1 MGEFCWNLAFADLQH
16 CGELNEPR
24 LVLVSVMLAE
34 EKLGTGRQL
43 GAYASCGTAAIAAVS
58 SSQLG
63 TCQSCV
69 HWLLRSRVSTFSDV
83 RGFRVVPRS
92 LSGVSFLTD
101 LSHLSGRRFK
111 VTERGFSYRRIDA
124 SVRGRRV

>member
-16 CGELNEPR
+16 CGERNKLGF
-24 LVLVSVMLAE
+24 VLVSVMLAE
-34 EKLGTGRQL
+34 EKFSTRRQL

-101 LSHLSGRRFK
+101 LSHLSDRPLK
-111 VTERGFSYRRIDA
+111 VTERGFSY
-124 SVRGRRV
+124 

>member
-16 CGELNEPR
+16 CGERNKLGF
-24 LVLVSVMLAE
+24 VLVSVMLAE
-34 EKLGTGRQL
+34 EKFGTRRQL

-69 HWLLRSRVSTFSDV
+69 HWLLLLVYPLSQTFGVFALFPDRYQVCRFSRICHTF
-83 RGFRVVPRS
+83 RAGALR
-92 LSGVSFLTD
+92 
-101 LSHLSGRRFK
+101 
-111 VTERGFSYRRIDA
+111 
-124 SVRGRRV
+124 